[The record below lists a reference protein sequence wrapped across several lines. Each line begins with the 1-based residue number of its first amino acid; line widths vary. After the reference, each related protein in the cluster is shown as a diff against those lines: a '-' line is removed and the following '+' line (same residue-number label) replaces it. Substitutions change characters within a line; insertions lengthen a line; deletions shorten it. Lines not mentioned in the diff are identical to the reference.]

1 MRGGVGERDIAQIFK
16 IEPPGMKENKEKKG
30 SEKKRRKVGACHHC
44 RVYLCAFTKEASVG
58 MNGQRYRKPGQ

>member
-30 SEKKRRKVGACHHC
+30 SEKKKEEKLAHAITAEFISVLSQRKRA
-44 RVYLCAFTKEASVG
+44 
-58 MNGQRYRKPGQ
+58 